1 MIQWKDP
8 LEWMEQMSSTRWQQR
23 MEKENKHFDSAV
35 RAVANEEKVQAAILA
50 FQESA
55 AEWQAHSAWKLDLGK
70 SHIYVFPQNGG
81 IYRWISKKHTYFSAD
96 LDTSPNG
103 IVVFTHD
110 VSNGEGNHAIT
121 ALQNDKV
128 IWTRRSNKYSF
139 SSELAI
145 HKGRV
150 YLLEAEEV
158 LRYKWVVSFDLA
170 TGKEKRTH
178 YEEDDPNHALTFIRG
193 ENGCLFLM
201 SDNSGRQ
208 KLFLVD
214 GSVRRLS
221 PGAISFFPVGFA
233 PNSTDPCYFMKAALE
248 DDWTP
253 EGVALRSFHLPKGFL
268 VAGIDTVFLR
278 HGLFISRRHGERIIY
293 RCSKKTAKRVT
304 HFFGEM
310 EIHPWDYWHGTGS
323 LVEFRLVIPGQTPVR
338 GTIERDFK
346 FEAPFA
352 AYGTLLTGVA
362 KSADGSAVQWLTIS
376 NKNEAVKG
384 VIISAY
390 GAYNVA
396 TSMDTARWKPYLEH
410 GIAIGIAF
418 VRGGGDHTDAWAE
431 AGRVHRKV
439 ASVEDFE
446 ACVKDIRK
454 EFQLTAQQTCIF
466 GRSAGGYLVGAAAAR
481 DPHGRLFKTVYAEVP
496 YVDVLRT
503 ASNSKLPLTEYELL
517 EFGDPLHKIA
527 DFETLLRLGPV
538 TALTEE
544 GAPGLYVVCRTAM
557 NDRQVYAYESL
568 KWIERLRGM
577 GGEDK
582 LLEIAKN
589 QGHFTQGE
597 ALYAERASDYLLIT
611 KRIAP

>member
-8 LEWMEQMSSTRWQQR
+8 LEWMERMSGSRWHQR
-23 MEKENKHFDSAV
+23 MKKENQRFDAAV
-35 RAVANEEKVQAAILA
+35 KAVANEEEVQAAIRA

-55 AEWQAHSAWKLDLGK
+55 AEWQAHSEWKLDLGS
-70 SHIYVFPQNGG
+70 SHINIFPQNGG
-81 IYRWISKKHTYFSAD
+81 LYRWTSHKHTYLSAD
-96 LDTSPNG
+96 LDTSPSG

-121 ALQNDKV
+121 AVRNDKV
-128 IWTRRSNKYSF
+128 LWTRHSNKHAFASDI
-139 SSELAI
+139 AV
-145 HKGRV
+145 HRGRV
-150 YLLEAEEV
+150 YLLEAETV

-170 TGKEKRTH
+170 TGKEKRIH
-178 YEEDDPNHALTFIRG
+178 YEEEDPKYALTFIRG
-193 ENGCLFLM
+193 ENGCLFLV

-208 KLFLVD
+208 KLFLID
-214 GSVRRLS
+214 GSVKRLS

-233 PNSTDPCYFMKAALE
+233 PNSTTPCYFMKAALE
-248 DDWTP
+248 DDWIP
-253 EGVALRSFHLPKGFL
+253 QGAALCNLHLPKGFL
-268 VAGIDTVFLR
+268 RAGIDAVYLR
-278 HGLFISRRHGERIIY
+278 YGLFISRRHGERIVY
-293 RCSKKTAKRVT
+293 ECSKRAAKRVT
-304 HFFGEM
+304 QFFGEM

-323 LVEFRLVIPGQTPVR
+323 APEFRMIIPGQTPLR
-338 GTIERDFK
+338 GPSL
-346 FEAPFA
+346 EAPFA
-352 AYGTLLTGVA
+352 VYGTMTTGVA
-362 KSADGSAVQWLTIS
+362 KSADGTGVQWLAVS

-384 VIISAY
+384 LIVYGY
-390 GAYNVA
+390 GAYNV
-396 TSMDTARWKPYLEH
+396 TTPTDMARWKPYLEH
-410 GIAIGIAF
+410 GIAIGVAF

-454 EFQLTAQQTCIF
+454 EFRLTAKQTCVF

-481 DPHGRLFKTVYAEVP
+481 DPHGHLFKTVYTEAP

-503 ASNSKLPLTEYELL
+503 ASKSALPLTEYELQ
-517 EFGDPLHKIA
+517 EFGDPLKNIA

-544 GAPGLYVVCRTAM
+544 GAPGLYVVCRTAT

-568 KWIERLRGM
+568 KWIERLRGR

-582 LLEIAKN
+582 LLEIGKG

-597 ALYAERASDYLLIT
+597 ALYAERAADYLLIT
-611 KRIAP
+611 KRITA